1 MVATTQLSRMENVMI
16 ETTVLANLVFND
28 EFYRRVYPYI
38 KPDYFEDQSV
48 RKVFGVYSEYVEE
61 YKSAPSIE
69 ALKISLDKRKD
80 MNEDSFKSVMS
91 TLDGLKRDPD
101 TNTDWLV
108 KETEKFC
115 QDRDLF
121 NAIRKA
127 ILVIDGEDK
136 ETEKGA
142 LPQMLSDSLGISFD
156 TSIGHDYL
164 EDFEDRYDFYHRKE
178 ERIPFDI
185 EILNKITK
193 GGLPRK
199 SMTVLLATTG
209 GGKSLVKCHAAAS
222 ALMMGKNVM
231 YITMEMAEER
241 ISERIDANM
250 MGVTIDEVSL
260 MPRDVYKKRMDRI
273 TSKTTGKLIVKEYP
287 TGSAHAGH
295 FRHLLNELKM
305 KRGFK
310 PDIIMIDY
318 LNICA
323 SSRIKG
329 AAAANSYTLVK
340 SIAEEIRGLAMEFDC
355 AIITSSQFNRD
366 GYGNSDVDLTNTSE
380 SMGITHTADCILGLI
395 TTEELD
401 GLGQLMFKQLKN
413 RWGDIGY
420 YRRFV
425 VGIDRSKM
433 QIYDL
438 EDSAQSNIGQAQSVA
453 NSSPRASVSFNDSDD
468 NPIFDKTKFGGSNKK
483 SLFGA
488 GGIT

>member
-1 MVATTQLSRMENVMI
+1 MI
-16 ETTVLANLVFND
+16 EQTVLSNLVFNED
-28 EFYRRVYPYI
+28 YFRKVYPYL
-38 KPDYFEDQSV
+38 KSDYFEDNILQ
-48 RKVFGVYSEYVEE
+48 KVFNTYSEYVEE
-61 YKSAPSIE
+61 YREPPSVE
-69 ALKISLDKRKD
+69 VLKLCIDKRKD
-80 MNEDSFKSVMS
+80 LNEDAYKNIMASVDS
-91 TLDGLKRDPD
+91 LKRDHD
-101 TNTDWLV
+101 TDQEWLV

-127 ILVIDGEDK
+127 ILVVDGSDK
-136 ETEKGA
+136 EMDKGS
-142 LPQMLSDSLGISFD
+142 LPELLSDSLSISFD

-164 EDFEDRYDFYHRKE
+164 EDYESRYDFYHKKE

-185 EILNKITK
+185 ELLNKITK

-209 GGKSLVKCHAAAS
+209 GGKSLVKCHAAA
-222 ALMMGKNVM
+222 AAMMAGKNVL

-250 MGVTIDEVSL
+250 LDVTIDEVAE
-260 MPRDVYKKRMDRI
+260 MPRDVYQKRMERI
-273 TSKTTGKLIVKEYP
+273 KGKSTGKLVVKEYP
-287 TGSAHAGH
+287 TGSAHVGH
-295 FRHLLNELKM
+295 FRHLLSELRM

-323 SSRIKG
+323 SARVKG

-340 SIAEEIRGLAMEFDC
+340 SIAEEVRGLAMEYNC
-355 AIITSSQFNRD
+355 AVITSSQFNRD

-395 TTEELD
+395 TSEDLD
-401 GLGQLMFKQLKN
+401 SLGQLMIKQLKN
-413 RWGDIGY
+413 RWGDLSY

-433 QIYDL
+433 KLYDL
-438 EDSAQSNIGQAQSVA
+438 EDSAQRNVGQAAPQSTTPQD
-453 NSSPRASVSFNDSDD
+453 NSPV
-468 NPIFDKTKFGGSNKK
+468 FDKSTFGK
-483 SLFGA
+483 STSKLFDSS
-488 GGIT
+488 GIQ